1 MIPNKNETGK
11 NDRPNYKRGSLN
23 PSYKE
28 AKRQFVFVYD
38 DTDDN
43 RVTVNSHQKYLLR
56 RLQIENYNIQID
68 GESFYDQPINNLIR
82 QYDEIKKVSIRHVV
96 SWILII
102 FKKITD

>member
-1 MIPNKNETGK
+1 M
-11 NDRPNYKRGSLN
+11 
-23 PSYKE
+23 
-28 AKRQFVFVYD
+28 
-38 DTDDN
+38 
-43 RVTVNSHQKYLLR
+43 TVNSHQKYLLR

>member
-11 NDRPNYKRGSLN
+11 NDRPNYKRESLN

-43 RVTVNSHQKYLLR
+43 RVTVNSYQKYLLR
-56 RLQIENYNIQID
+56 R
-68 GESFYDQPINNLIR
+68 SFYDQPINNLIG

-102 FKKITD
+102 F

>member
-56 RLQIENYNIQID
+56 R
-68 GESFYDQPINNLIR
+68 SFYDQPINNLIR

-96 SWILII
+96 SWILIT
-102 FKKITD
+102 FKKLQTNCT